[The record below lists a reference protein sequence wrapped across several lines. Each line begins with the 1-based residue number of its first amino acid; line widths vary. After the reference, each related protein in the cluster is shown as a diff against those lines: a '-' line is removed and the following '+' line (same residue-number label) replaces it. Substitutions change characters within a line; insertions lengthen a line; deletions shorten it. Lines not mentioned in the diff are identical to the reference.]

1 MNSDKLIN
9 ENNQLRENL
18 NSENKRYYEDLLVY
32 IRSKSTFNR
41 EKDVEQLLLDMLHD
55 LIDAQSN
62 GESAEFYF
70 GRDPKSLADE
80 ILKTLPKHFFD
91 IFKIAC
97 YIVIS
102 YVMFFSLLYFTIP
115 NMVSPSSKLD
125 LGNLI
130 IFGILGFIFSIIA
143 LWLIGKETYQ
153 TNKIKKYTSYA
164 FGIVIFVSL
173 IIGSIFFKT
182 PLSFRISGWWGI
194 GIILILLV
202 IITTI
207 FIIERKRMPFLIT
220 IYVLII
226 IDAILG
232 IGTRIPI
239 LDDLLTQPISKST
252 ALWVI
257 IIGGPI
263 VAIVCGGGTYY
274 YIMRNKG

>member
-97 YIVIS
+97 YIVIG
-102 YVMFFSLLYFTIP
+102 YVLFFTIP
-115 NMVSPSSKLD
+115 NMVDPSRKLD

-130 IFGILGFIFSIIA
+130 IFGILGFIFSITA

-153 TNKIKKYTSYA
+153 TNKIKKYTSYYN
-164 FGIVIFVSL
+164 
-173 IIGSIFFKT
+173 
-182 PLSFRISGWWGI
+182 P
-194 GIILILLV
+194 
-202 IITTI
+202 
-207 FIIERKRMPFLIT
+207 
-220 IYVLII
+220 
-226 IDAILG
+226 
-232 IGTRIPI
+232 
-239 LDDLLTQPISKST
+239 
-252 ALWVI
+252 
-257 IIGGPI
+257 
-263 VAIVCGGGTYY
+263 
-274 YIMRNKG
+274 

>member
-1 MNSDKLIN
+1 M
-9 ENNQLRENL
+9 
-18 NSENKRYYEDLLVY
+18 
-32 IRSKSTFNR
+32 
-41 EKDVEQLLLDMLHD
+41 
-55 LIDAQSN
+55 
-62 GESAEFYF
+62 
-70 GRDPKSLADE
+70 ADE

-182 PLSFRISGWWGI
+182 PLSFRIPGWWGI

-202 IITTI
+202 ITTII

-226 IDAILG
+226 IDTILG
-232 IGTRIPI
+232 IGSRIPI
-239 LDDLLTQPISKST
+239 FANLLTQPISKST

-263 VAIVCGGGTYY
+263 VAIICGGGTYY
-274 YIMRNKG
+274 YIMRNKD

>member
-1 MNSDKLIN
+1 MI
-9 ENNQLRENL
+9 
-18 NSENKRYYEDLLVY
+18 
-32 IRSKSTFNR
+32 
-41 EKDVEQLLLDMLHD
+41 
-55 LIDAQSN
+55 
-62 GESAEFYF
+62 G
-70 GRDPKSLADE
+70 
-80 ILKTLPKHFFD
+80 
-91 IFKIAC
+91 
-97 YIVIS
+97 
-102 YVMFFSLLYFTIP
+102 YVLFFTIP
-115 NMVSPSSKLD
+115 YMVSPSSKLD

-130 IFGILGFIFSIIA
+130 IFGILGFIFSITA

-182 PLSFRISGWWGI
+182 PLSFRIPGWWGI

-202 IITTI
+202 ITTII
-207 FIIERKRMPFLIT
+207 FIIERKRIPFLIT

-232 IGTRIPI
+232 IGSRIPI

-263 VAIVCGGGTYY
+263 VAIVCGVGTYY
-274 YIMRNKG
+274 YIMRNED